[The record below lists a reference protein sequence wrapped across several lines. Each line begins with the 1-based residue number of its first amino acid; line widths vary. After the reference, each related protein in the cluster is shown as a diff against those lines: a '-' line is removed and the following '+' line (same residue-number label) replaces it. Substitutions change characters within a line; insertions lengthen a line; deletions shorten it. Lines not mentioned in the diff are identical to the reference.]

1 MNDDPGAV
9 DDRLKPAGA
18 KFIEGAAKIRYD

>member
-1 MNDDPGAV
+1 MNNDPGAV

-18 KFIEGAAKIRYD
+18 KFIQGAADKSDD